1 MGHTFSIFK
10 ESTSA
15 NLLFCYITE
24 EIFYQIAAF
33 LPFLII
39 SLCILYES
47 SLFGKYAQIYLN
59 IFVQILVLKFSLNI
73 RYLIWQL
80 NKKRLQPLILHKKF
94 AVSHTGI

>member
-1 MGHTFSIFK
+1 MPAFYLKLFGTMGHTFLIFK

-47 SLFGKYAQIYLN
+47 SLFSKFAQIYLD

-73 RYLIWQL
+73 RYLI
-80 NKKRLQPLILHKKF
+80 
-94 AVSHTGI
+94 

>member
-24 EIFYQIAAF
+24 KIVYQIAAF

-47 SLFGKYAQIYLN
+47 SLFGKFAQIHLN
-59 IFVQILVLKFSLNI
+59 IFVQILVLKFSKQTKSFS
-73 RYLIWQL
+73 YLKTDSFTPAL
-80 NKKRLQPLILHKKF
+80 SL
-94 AVSHTGI
+94 

>member
-47 SLFGKYAQIYLN
+47 SLFSKFAQIYLN

-73 RYLIWQL
+73 RYSIWW
-80 NKKRLQPLILHKKF
+80 
-94 AVSHTGI
+94 